1 LKYSPL
7 DTYIF
12 ENNFF
17 RISES
22 GFWKLTKESEIKASS
37 KIENVYIDSPYFT
50 LVPNELASHIPL
62 EEKKRFISDQ
72 EIDLNYLED
81 KISKYQTMIFWGIDK
96 EIMNAIKK
104 KFPTANLK
112 HFCETIILSSNFDF
126 KLKYFLGRKCIY
138 IASFNNKKLILV
150 NRYEIE
156 NSEDSFYFLLSVIKE
171 SKFINEPFNIEY
183 CGVEDKTLSAK
194 IKDIFPNVEIEYD
207 QQSNFKKL

>member
-50 LVPNELASHIPL
+50 LIPNELASHIPL

-72 EIDLNYLED
+72 EMDLNYLED

-96 EIMNAIKK
+96 EILSAIKK
-104 KFPTANLK
+104 NFPRLNLK
-112 HFCETIILSSNFDF
+112 HFCESIILSSNFDF
-126 KLKYFLGRKCIY
+126 KLKYFLGEKCIY
-138 IASFNNKKLILV
+138 IASFNNKKLILAK
-150 NRYEIE
+150 RYEIE
-156 NSEDSFYFLLSVIKE
+156 NNEDSLYFLLSVIKE
-171 SKFINEPFNIEY
+171 SKFINEPFNIEH
-183 CGVEDKTLSAK
+183 CGVEDKTLSSK